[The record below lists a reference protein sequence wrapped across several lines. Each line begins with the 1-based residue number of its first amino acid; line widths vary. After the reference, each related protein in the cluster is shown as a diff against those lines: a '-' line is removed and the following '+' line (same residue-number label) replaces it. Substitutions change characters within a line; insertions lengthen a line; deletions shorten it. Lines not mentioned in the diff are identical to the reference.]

1 MSQYIQNPRS
11 SCALG
16 GAFATVSRVDGIIPI
31 YHTGPG
37 CGLQTA
43 STGGYPTNV
52 VGSGIPSSNMLEK
65 QVVFGGINRLRDE
78 INGALEVMQADLFY
92 VLTGCAADIIGD
104 NTTDLAEEYKDAEV
118 PIIFMETGGFKGNN
132 LVGHQL
138 VMESF
143 ANKIAKKDFQKQDNL
158 VNLFGIVPGHELAW
172 AGNIDEITRL
182 LEKLG
187 LKVNNFFVPGQ
198 GVASIQNSSSAALN
212 IICTP
217 WLLKNVEKVYEDNFN
232 IPALRYPGTPIGPT
246 ATGIFLRE
254 VGEAL
259 HLEEALVENVIAE
272 EEAKTY
278 AYLEAASRNLTRYRM
293 GIVGDTNTI
302 IGITKFLANDYS
314 QIPVVI
320 IDTDDVVK
328 KEDKEKIIAE
338 LTDLEYGGTPDV
350 FFEGDQWKI
359 RDTLRK
365 YNLTMILGSTYEKET
380 AGELGIASVTISS
393 PSTDRVVLN
402 HKFAGYEGCIT
413 LVEDTYYN
421 Y

>member
-1 MSQYIQNPRS
+1 MSHYIQNPRS

-104 NTTDLAEEYKDAEV
+104 NTTDLAEEYKNSEV

-132 LVGHQL
+132 LIGHQL
-138 VMESF
+138 VIDTF
-143 ANKIAKKDFQKQDNL
+143 ANKVAKKEFERNEKL
-158 VNLFGIVPGHELAW
+158 VNLFGIVPGHELTW

-182 LEKLG
+182 LNRLG
-187 LKVNNFFVPGQ
+187 LQVNTFFVPGQ
-198 GVASIQNSSSAALN
+198 GVASVKNSSSAALN
-212 IICTP
+212 IICSP
-217 WLLKNVEKVYEDNFN
+217 WLLKSAEKAYEDNFG
-232 IPALRYPGTPIGPT
+232 IPSLRFPGTPVGPT
-246 ATGIFLRE
+246 ATGEFLRQI
-254 VGEAL
+254 GEAAGL
-259 HLEEALVENVIAE
+259 DKSLVESVIADE
-272 EEAKTY
+272 ESKTW
-278 AYLEAASRNLTRYRM
+278 AYLEAASRNFTRYRM

-302 IGITKFLANDYS
+302 IGVTKFLANDYS
-314 QIPVVI
+314 QIPVVV

-328 KEDKEKIIAE
+328 KEDREKITEE
-338 LTDLEYGGTPDV
+338 LTNLEYGGKPDV
-350 FFEGDQWKI
+350 IFEGDQWKI
-359 RDTLRK
+359 KETLSK

-380 AGELGIASVTISS
+380 AGELGIASITIST

-402 HKFAGYEGCIT
+402 HRFAGYQGCIT